1 MKLNKTM
8 IAHRYGSA
16 LFELALEKDER
27 QDLKTELAELKQVL
41 VDEPKMMLL
50 LTSKQIA
57 RTDKQKFIRTLGDS
71 ASETLK
77 NLLDM
82 LFDYNRIGDL
92 AVIIDEYNRLND
104 EYEKTVKATVTTAI
118 PLDSEQK
125 AKLADSF
132 ARIVGANKV
141 ILEEKVD
148 SDIIGG
154 VILRSNDY
162 IYDGSLKLR
171 FAQIKRM
178 LLK

>member
-1 MKLNKTM
+1 MKLNKTI

-27 QDLKTELAELKQVL
+27 QALKEELVELKQIL
-41 VDEPKMMLL
+41 VNEPKMMLL
-50 LTSKQIA
+50 LTSKQIS
-57 RTDKQKFIRTLGDS
+57 RVDKQKFIKTLGDS

-82 LFDYNRIGDL
+82 LFDYDRIGDL
-92 AVIIDEYNRLND
+92 DVIIDEYIRLND
-104 EYEKTVKATVTTAI
+104 EYEKTVKAVVTTAI
-118 PLDSEQK
+118 PLESEQK

-141 ILEEKVD
+141 VLEEKVD

-154 VILRSNDY
+154 VILRSNNY